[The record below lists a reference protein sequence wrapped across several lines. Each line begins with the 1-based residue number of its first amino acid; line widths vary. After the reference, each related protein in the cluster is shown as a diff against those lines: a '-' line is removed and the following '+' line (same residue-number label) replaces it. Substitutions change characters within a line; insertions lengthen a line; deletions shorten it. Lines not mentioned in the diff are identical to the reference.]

1 MEYIYIMSC
10 QRGQGASEI
19 HSIWDS
25 YERAIKEYYEYHI
38 RDGYSNRDDSSE
50 YWFMNLYKIPVNKK
64 FANEDDYSK
73 EKFTKS
79 SKNRIKFKNFGELR
93 KEYKIIDRDNKINE
107 ILS

>member
-1 MEYIYIMSC
+1 MEYVYIMSC

-19 HSIWDS
+19 HSIWNS
-25 YERAIKEYYEYHI
+25 YERAITEYYNYQK
-38 RDGYSNRDDSSE
+38 RDNRKLKDEDQL
-50 YWFMNLYKIPVNKK
+50 YFMELYKIPLNQK

-79 SKNRIKFKNFGELR
+79 SKHRIKFKNFGELR
-93 KEYKIIDRDNKINE
+93 KEYQIIDRDNKINE

>member
-1 MEYIYIMSC
+1 MEYVYIMSC
-10 QRGQGASEI
+10 QRGQGAPEI
-19 HSIWDS
+19 HSIWGS

-38 RDGYSNRDDSSE
+38 RDGYSNRVDSSE
-50 YWFMNLYKIPVNKK
+50 YWFMNLYKIPVNQK